1 MLFIL
6 SFISILCFLLWVN
19 MILTEFINARLNP
32 YATNT
37 EEEEKF
43 QTKKAKFKL
52 ALLIIMSITISSIL
66 FLL

>member
-1 MLFIL
+1 MLFVL

-19 MILTEFINARLNP
+19 MLLTEFINARLNP
-32 YATNT
+32 YATNA
-37 EEEEKF
+37 EEDEKF